1 MFEQSPVGSQVGEE
15 TCRYAGRRLFQS
27 EGTGCAE
34 ALVQEDLWCAQGW
47 VTGRREL
54 RELGGPHYVRP
65 EGQAKEFGFCQ

>member
-15 TCRYAGRRLFQS
+15 TCRYAGWRLFQS

-47 VTGRREL
+47 GDRKAGAQRASGAPL
-54 RELGGPHYVRP
+54 CK
-65 EGQAKEFGFCQ
+65 A